1 MFGEGEE
8 DQGEE
13 EESESSAGAVESFW
27 RCKAVYQREDGVAGI
42 MCYSGFFM
50 LMEDYYHPPRVS
62 HTLSCSF
69 HSVFYICF
77 SVVRFYQS
85 FSLE

>member
-8 DQGEE
+8 DEGEE

-27 RCKAVYQREDGVAGI
+27 RCKAVYQREDGVVV

-50 LMEDYYHPPRVS
+50 LMEDYYHPPCVS

-77 SVVRFYQS
+77 SVVGFYQS